1 MSADDR
7 AMPRDYPSLLA
18 EVKERIRSAQYDALR
33 AVNKE
38 LVTLYWDLGR
48 VICKRQADGTS
59 WGKAVVERLAADLR
73 AEFPGMQG
81 FSAQNLWYMRQFYLA
96 YHGQGKL
103 QPLVGEI
110 SWAKHLVILGKCKD
124 ILEREFESSSA
135 YPKSLRG
142 NCRGQKRSLSFWKT
156 GDEVTIHETRLPRRE
171 FKRRR
176 GHAVLGPSQLG
187 GFTPASTMSY
197 QGGPSP
203 PPVS

>member
-73 AEFPGMQG
+73 TEFPGVQG

-96 YHGQGKL
+96 YHGQEKL

-110 SWAKHLVILGKCKD
+110 SWAKHLGNHTAPLGRLLSYMRLPKVLLMLHHRRE
-124 ILEREFESSSA
+124 LER
-135 YPKSLRG
+135 L
-142 NCRGQKRSLSFWKT
+142 
-156 GDEVTIHETRLPRRE
+156 
-171 FKRRR
+171 
-176 GHAVLGPSQLG
+176 
-187 GFTPASTMSY
+187 
-197 QGGPSP
+197 
-203 PPVS
+203 